1 MKAST
6 GIKKSFL
13 LRLEEKV
20 LDQLRAAAEEK
31 DMPLSQLLRDVLQDY
46 LDGVPIPKPV
56 KKLKEKKDQWW
67 M

>member
-6 GIKKSFL
+6 GIKKPFL
-13 LRLEEKV
+13 LRLEEKA
-20 LDQLRAAAEEK
+20 LDQLRARAKEK
-31 DMPLSQLLRDVLQDY
+31 GMPLSQLLRDVLQDY
-46 LDGVPIPKPV
+46 LDGVPTPKPV